1 MKPDIKNKQTDEL
14 FEAIL
19 TLKSKEE
26 CYKFFTDVCTVNEI
40 KALTQRY
47 HVAKLLMDSTTYS
60 EIVEKTGASTAT
72 ISRVKRSIDF
82 GEGGYELAM
91 NRIKNK

>member
-14 FEAIL
+14 FEAVL
-19 TLKSKEE
+19 MLKSKEE
-26 CYKFFTDVCTVNEI
+26 CYKFFKDVCTVNEI

-47 HVAKLLMDSTTYS
+47 HVAKLLLDNTTYS

-82 GEGGYELAM
+82 GEGGYELTM
-91 NRIKNK
+91 DRIKNK

>member
-1 MKPDIKNKQTDEL
+1 MKPNIKNKQTDEL

-19 TLKSKEE
+19 TLKTKEE
-26 CYKFFTDVCTVNEI
+26 CYDFFTDVCTVNEI

-47 HVAKLLMDSTTYS
+47 HVANLLMDNTTYS

-91 NRIKNK
+91 KRINNK